1 MHSVMIRCRHL
12 FRSLAP
18 AQHSHIFNP
27 LPRYF
32 HSQEE
37 QAVSQI
43 GSPLDTTDET
53 LRQNGESIT
62 EMVTRL
68 DSVLHRIREGGGE
81 DAKKKHVARGKLLPR
96 DRISLL
102 LDPGSNF
109 LELSP
114 LAGECLIIQTIIILT
129 DTLQARVCLGVS
141 ISVQDLTVPSC
152 NVELLVG
159 CTILEVDFY
168 ALCL

>member
-1 MHSVMIRCRHL
+1 M

-18 AQHSHIFNP
+18 AQHSQIFGFH
-27 LPRYF
+27 PRYF

-43 GSPLDTTDET
+43 GSVLDTTDET

-62 EMVTRL
+62 EMVSRL
-68 DSVLHRIREGGGE
+68 DSVLRRIREGGGE
-81 DAKKKHVARGKLLPR
+81 EAKKKHVARGKLLPR

-114 LAGECLIIQTIIILT
+114 LAGECLLIYTYKYLKRQQGI
-129 DTLQARVCLGVS
+129 V
-141 ISVQDLTVPSC
+141 
-152 NVELLVG
+152 
-159 CTILEVDFY
+159 
-168 ALCL
+168 